1 MPTLQVTLPEPLWQF
16 VQSRVVELG
25 LDHSDQY
32 FEQLLEE
39 ERRKKIDEYYMEK
52 VREGLESGPPIRV
65 TPGFWDA
72 IADKVEQENRRRFD
86 DDCIAKVQEAIDQN
100 EWIPEEEFWRRI
112 DENTRTR
119 RNSRKQE
126 AS

>member
-1 MPTLQVTLPEPLWQF
+1 MPTFQITLQEPLQQF
-16 VQSRVVELG
+16 VQNRVAELG

-65 TPGFWDA
+65 T
-72 IADKVEQENRRRFD
+72 EENRNAFWNGIKEEIRQRHDNRRQ
-86 DDCIAKVQEAIDQN
+86 KK
-100 EWIPEEEFWRRI
+100 
-112 DENTRTR
+112 
-119 RNSRKQE
+119 S